1 MIILSHYLHKGAGM
15 DKFRLVSSYKPSE
28 DQQKAIEGLVSGIHS
43 GIKYQT
49 LLGVTGSGKTFTMA
63 KIIESI
69 NRPALVLTHNK
80 TLAAQL
86 YREFSEFFPE
96 NAVEYFVSYY
106 DYYQPE
112 AYVVSSDLYIEKDA
126 SINDEIDRLRLKA
139 SSSLLERK
147 DVIVVSSVSC
157 IYGLG
162 RPENFEK
169 HHIVLKRGQEPG
181 RDNLLRKLIA
191 VHYERNDFSFLRGM
205 FRVKG
210 DIVDIYPAYLKQEA
224 YRVEFFG
231 DEIERITLFDPVSGQ
246 VKGEMDA
253 CFIYPAKHFI
263 SSIDDMKETVQ
274 MIEDELKERLEEL
287 KSEGKLLEAQR
298 LESRTKYDM
307 EMLVETGYCSG
318 IENYSRIIDRRKPGE
333 RPACLLDYFRGNYLL
348 LVDESHVTLPQ
359 VRGMYGGD
367 RSRKENLVKYGFRL
381 PSALDNRPL
390 VFDEF
395 ENIIDKAL
403 FVSATPS
410 DYETQKSG
418 NIVEQVIRP
427 TGLVDP
433 RIEVRPAGN
442 QVDDLIKEVNLRIKN
457 NERVL
462 VTTLTKKM
470 AEDLSGYFKD
480 VGINSRYLHSEI
492 ETIERVEIIRD
503 LRKGEFDCL
512 IGINLLREGLD
523 IPEVSLVAILDAD
536 KEGFLRSRRALIQT
550 AGRAARNING
560 TVIMYADKI
569 TDSMRDAIDE
579 TGRRRKIQEEYN
591 STHGINPRSI
601 QKEIVDIIER
611 EYLKENSFVSL
622 VGEHSYSYRK
632 NSIPDLEDIKTK
644 LKDEMIIAAD
654 NLEFERAALLRDQ
667 MIDVENKI
675 SILKKKK

>member
-1 MIILSHYLHKGAGM
+1 
-15 DKFRLVSSYKPSE
+15 
-28 DQQKAIEGLVSGIHS
+28 
-43 GIKYQT
+43 
-49 LLGVTGSGKTFTMA
+49 
-63 KIIESI
+63 
-69 NRPALVLTHNK
+69 
-80 TLAAQL
+80 
-86 YREFSEFFPE
+86 
-96 NAVEYFVSYY
+96 
-106 DYYQPE
+106 
-112 AYVVSSDLYIEKDA
+112 
-126 SINDEIDRLRLKA
+126 
-139 SSSLLERK
+139 
-147 DVIVVSSVSC
+147 
-157 IYGLG
+157 
-162 RPENFEK
+162 
-169 HHIVLKRGQEPG
+169 
-181 RDNLLRKLIA
+181 
-191 VHYERNDFSFLRGM
+191 M
-205 FRVKG
+205 FRVRG

-224 YRVEFFG
+224 YRIEFFG
-231 DEIERITLFDPVSGQ
+231 DEVERITLFDPVSGQ

-263 SSIDDMKETVQ
+263 SSIDEMKDTVG
-274 MIEDELKERLEEL
+274 MIEDELKERLDEL

-298 LESRTKYDM
+298 LESRTRYDM

-318 IENYSRIIDRRKPGE
+318 IENYSRIIDRREPGE

-359 VRGMYGGD
+359 VRGMYAGD

-390 VFDEF
+390 VFEEF
-395 ENIIDKAL
+395 ENIIDRAI
-403 FVSATPS
+403 FVSATPAE
-410 DYETQKSG
+410 YETENSG
-418 NIVEQVIRP
+418 NIAEQVIRP

-442 QVDDLIKEVNLRIKN
+442 QVDDLIKEVNLRVKN

-480 VGINSRYLHSEI
+480 VGINARYLHSEI

-536 KEGFLRSRRALIQT
+536 KEGFLRSRRSLIQT

-569 TDSMRDAIDE
+569 TDSMREAIDE
-579 TGRRRKIQEEYN
+579 TNRRRKIQEEYN

-632 NSIPDLEDIKTK
+632 SSIPDLEDIKTK
-644 LKDEMIIAAD
+644 LKDEMILAAD

-667 MIDVENKI
+667 MIDIENKI
-675 SILKKKK
+675 SILKKK

>member
-1 MIILSHYLHKGAGM
+1 M
-15 DKFRLVSSYKPSE
+15 DKFRLVSSYKPSA
-28 DQQKAIEGLVSGIHS
+28 DQQKAIESLISGIHS
-43 GIKYQT
+43 GTKYQT

-69 NRPALVLTHNK
+69 NWPALVLTHNK

-86 YREFSEFFPE
+86 YREFREFFPE

-162 RPENFEK
+162 RPEDFDK

-181 RDNLLRKLIA
+181 RDNLLRRLIA

-205 FRVKG
+205 FRVRG

-224 YRVEFFG
+224 YRIEFFG
-231 DEIERITLFDPVSGQ
+231 DEVERITLFDPVSGQ

-263 SSIDDMKETVQ
+263 SSIDEMKDTVG
-274 MIEDELKERLEEL
+274 MIEDELKERLDEL

-298 LESRTKYDM
+298 LESRTRYDM

-318 IENYSRIIDRRKPGE
+318 IENYSRIIDRREPGE

-359 VRGMYGGD
+359 VRGMYAGD

-390 VFDEF
+390 VFEEF
-395 ENIIDKAL
+395 ENIIDRAI
-403 FVSATPS
+403 FVSATPAE
-410 DYETQKSG
+410 YETENSG
-418 NIVEQVIRP
+418 NIAEQVIRP

-442 QVDDLIKEVNLRIKN
+442 QVDDLIKEVNLRVKN

-480 VGINSRYLHSEI
+480 VGINARYLHSEI

-536 KEGFLRSRRALIQT
+536 KEGFLRSRRSLIQT

-569 TDSMRDAIDE
+569 TDSMREAIDE
-579 TGRRRKIQEEYN
+579 TNRRRKIQEEYN

-632 NSIPDLEDIKTK
+632 SSIPDLEDIKTK
-644 LKDEMIIAAD
+644 LKDEMILAAD

-667 MIDVENKI
+667 MIDIENKI
-675 SILKKKK
+675 SILKKK